1 MYGLQLAVVVST
13 IVITLL
19 SFILALF
26 LTLNFM
32 AKRQK
37 SNLLWSSGMWAFTLG
52 TALEAI
58 FAFGL
63 YSDALGGIYLFV
75 VALTVELLALGSV
88 QLIRSKRAKLAYY
101 GYCTITTL
109 LLVAVL
115 ISTNVGNIITTYI
128 VFGVLPLSVVLTSSL
143 IAFPAAIIIALV
155 AAFSYKRARSK
166 KMLSIIAGVIV
177 VSVAGTLYIASFPEF
192 LYFSEFVGI
201 LLLWAGFFDAGA
213 FKKSLRQRPR
223 HAPKISGMD

>member
-1 MYGLQLAVVVST
+1 MYGLQLAVVAST
-13 IVITLL
+13 IAITLL
-19 SFILALF
+19 SFILAIF
-26 LTLNFM
+26 LTLNFV

-37 SNLLWSSGMWAFTLG
+37 SSLLWSSGMWAFTLG

-58 FAFGL
+58 FAFGV
-63 YSDALGGIYLFV
+63 YSDVLAGIYLFI

-88 QLIRSKRAKLAYY
+88 QLAGSKRAKLAYY
-101 GYCTITTL
+101 GYCAITTL

-128 VFGVLPLSVVLTSSL
+128 VFGALPLSVVLASSL

-155 AAFSYKRARSK
+155 AAFSYKRTRSK

-192 LYFSEFVGI
+192 LYLSEFIGI

-213 FKKSLRQRPR
+213 FKKRF
-223 HAPKISGMD
+223 I